1 MHSVWG
7 NLERVRLSGV
17 KNMSD
22 SINEQEYRIKPFVDS
37 NIAEITR
44 PGKYR
49 IVGKVMSIDETS
61 LLIDDGFDQLSITLP
76 DEINIKLVSGMS
88 IRAFGYVN
96 IHPEKQM
103 NTTFIQDFSEIDI
116 DSYRKLNELE
126 QSLRKD
132 NT

>member
-1 MHSVWG
+1 
-7 NLERVRLSGV
+7 
-17 KNMSD
+17 MSN
-22 SINEQEYRIKPFVDS
+22 SINEKEYKIKPFVDT
-37 NIAEITR
+37 NIAEIQH

-49 IVGKVMSIDETS
+49 VVGKIVSMTENSII
-61 LLIDDGFDQLSITLP
+61 IDDGFEQLVITIP
-76 DEINIKLVSGMS
+76 EEVNVKLEDGIT

-96 IHPEKQM
+96 IQPEKQM
-103 NTTFIQDFSEIDI
+103 QTTFIQDFNRIDL